1 MTCPRCQIEF
11 NSRHWGECPHCG
23 DVNENSGQLEGVIK
37 TSTILISTD
46 DGGVFGSIE
55 DVPEPLREALVAAT
69 TGTDSATIFIADRVG
84 RSRIA
89 AALRSFPLDVP
100 TRQGV
105 SQSIKQQARTRLRA
119 TAPVLIWSGFLVAGV
134 SGALV
139 WFVIS
144 HLK

>member
-11 NSRHWGECPHCG
+11 NSGHWGGCPHCG
-23 DVNENSGQLEGVIK
+23 ALSNDSPELEGVIK

-55 DVPEPLREALVAAT
+55 DVPEPLREALVTAT
-69 TGTDSATIFIADRVG
+69 TGSNSATIFIADRVG

-89 AALRSFPLDVP
+89 AVLRTLPLDSSA
-100 TRQGV
+100 QSSV
-105 SQSIKQQARTRLRA
+105 SVSLRQQARTRLRA
-119 TAPVLIWSGFLVAGV
+119 SNPIVIWAGFVAVGV

-139 WFVIS
+139 WFAIS
-144 HLK
+144 HIK

>member
-11 NSRHWGECPHCG
+11 NSRHWGECPHCSALS
-23 DVNENSGQLEGVIK
+23 DNSPEIEGVMK

-55 DVPEPLREALVAAT
+55 EVPEPLREALVSAT
-69 TGTDSATIFIADRVG
+69 TGADSATIIIADRVG

-89 AALRSFPLDVP
+89 AALRSLPADTPATPGPPPSF
-100 TRQGV
+100 R
-105 SQSIKQQARTRLRA
+105 QQARTRLKA
-119 TAPVLIWSGFLVAGV
+119 TGPAVIWAGFLMAGV

-139 WFVIS
+139 WFAVS

>member
-23 DVNENSGQLEGVIK
+23 ALNDSAPEIEGVMK

-55 DVPEPLREALVAAT
+55 EVPEPLREALVSAT
-69 TGTDSATIFIADRVG
+69 TGANSATIFIADRVG
-84 RSRIA
+84 RTRIA
-89 AALRSFPLDVP
+89 AALRSLPLDP
-100 TRQGV
+100 PARPGA
-105 SQSIKQQARTRLRA
+105 SMSLRQQARTRLGA
-119 TAPVLIWSGFLVAGV
+119 TTPAVIWIGCLMAGV

-139 WFVIS
+139 WFAIS

>member
-11 NSRHWGECPHCG
+11 NARHWGECPHCG
-23 DVNENSGQLEGVIK
+23 ALDDSSPEIEGVIK

-55 DVPEPLREALVAAT
+55 EVPEPLREALVSAT
-69 TGTDSATIFIADRVG
+69 TGPDSATIIIADRVG

-89 AALRSFPLDVP
+89 AALRSLPLDTP
-100 TRQGV
+100 ATPGPPLSFR
-105 SQSIKQQARTRLRA
+105 QQARTRLNA
-119 TAPVLIWSGFLVAGV
+119 TGPVVIWAGFLMAGV

-139 WFVIS
+139 WFAIS

>member
-23 DVNENSGQLEGVIK
+23 ALNENEPQIEGVIK

-55 DVPEPLREALVAAT
+55 EVPEPLREALVAAT
-69 TGTDSATIFIADRVG
+69 TGANSATIFIADRVG
-84 RSRIA
+84 RSRLS
-89 AALRSFPLDVP
+89 AALRSLPLEP
-100 TRQGV
+100 PSRAGA
-105 SQSIKQQARTRLRA
+105 SLSLRQQARTRLRA
-119 TAPVLIWSGFLVAGV
+119 TTPVVIWAGFLMAGV

-139 WFVIS
+139 WFAIS
-144 HLK
+144 HLR

>member
-11 NSRHWGECPHCG
+11 NSGHWGECPHCG
-23 DVNENSGQLEGVIK
+23 ALNDDSPALEGVIK

-55 DVPEPLREALVAAT
+55 EVPEPLREALVAAT
-69 TGTDSATIFIADRVG
+69 TGPNSATIFIADRVG

-89 AALRSFPLDVP
+89 AALRNLPADASAGHRPSSSL
-100 TRQGV
+100 R
-105 SQSIKQQARTRLRA
+105 QQAQMRLRA
-119 TAPVLIWSGFLVAGV
+119 ATPIVIWAGFVIAGV

-139 WFVIS
+139 WFAIS
-144 HLK
+144 HIR

>member
-11 NSRHWGECPHCG
+11 NSGHWGECPHCG
-23 DVNENSGQLEGVIK
+23 AFRDDAPELEGVIK

-55 DVPEPLREALVAAT
+55 EVPEPLREALVSAT
-69 TGTDSATIFIADRVG
+69 TGTNSATIFIADRVG
-84 RSRIA
+84 RSRIS
-89 AALRSFPLDVP
+89 AALRSLPLDP
-100 TRQGV
+100 SSAPGPSLNFR
-105 SQSIKQQARTRLRA
+105 QQARTRFRA
-119 TAPVLIWSGFLVAGV
+119 ATPIVIWAGFVVAGV

-139 WFVIS
+139 WFAIS

>member
-23 DVNENSGQLEGVIK
+23 ALNDNAPQIEGVIK

-46 DGGVFGSIE
+46 DGGVFSSIE
-55 DVPEPLREALVAAT
+55 EVPEPLREALVSAT
-69 TGTDSATIFIADRVG
+69 TGANSATIFIADRVG
-84 RSRIA
+84 RSRIS
-89 AALRSFPLDVP
+89 AALRNLPPDPPARPGPSLSL
-100 TRQGV
+100 R
-105 SQSIKQQARTRLRA
+105 QQARMRLHA
-119 TAPVLIWSGFLVAGV
+119 TTPVVIWAGFLMAGV

-139 WFVIS
+139 WLAIS

>member
-23 DVNENSGQLEGVIK
+23 ALSDSPEVQGVIR

-55 DVPEPLREALVAAT
+55 EVPEPLREALVAAT
-69 TGTDSATIFIADRVG
+69 TGANSATIFIADRVG
-84 RSRIA
+84 RARIA
-89 AALRSFPLDVP
+89 AALRSLPIDNPEHSGPLL
-100 TRQGV
+100 TLGL
-105 SQSIKQQARTRLRA
+105 QAKARFRTSMPA
-119 TAPVLIWSGFLVAGV
+119 MVGAAFLVAGI

-139 WFVIS
+139 WFAIS

>member
-11 NSRHWGECPHCG
+11 NSGHWGQCPHCG
-23 DVNENSGQLEGVIK
+23 VLDGNPPELEGVIK

-55 DVPEPLREALVAAT
+55 EVPEPLREALVSAT
-69 TGTDSATIFIADRVG
+69 TGADSATIFIADRVG
-84 RSRIA
+84 RSRLS
-89 AALRSFPLDVP
+89 AALRNLPLDARSGAGP
-100 TRQGV
+100 SV
-105 SQSIKQQARTRLRA
+105 SLRQQARTRFRA
-119 TAPVLIWSGFLVAGV
+119 TSPVVIWAGFVIAGV

-139 WFVIS
+139 WFAIS

>member
-1 MTCPRCQIEF
+1 MNCPRCQIEF

-23 DVNENSGQLEGVIK
+23 ALRDSAPEIEGVIK

-55 DVPEPLREALVAAT
+55 EVPEPLREALVSAT
-69 TGTDSATIFIADRVG
+69 TGVNSATIFIADRVG
-84 RSRIA
+84 RSRMT
-89 AALRSFPLDVP
+89 AALGSLPLDPP
-100 TRQGV
+100 TRQGLQL
-105 SQSIKQQARTRLRA
+105 SFRQQARTRLRA
-119 TAPVLIWSGFLVAGV
+119 TTPVVIWAGFLMAGV

-139 WFVIS
+139 WFAIS

>member
-1 MTCPRCQIEF
+1 MYCPRCQIEF

-23 DVNENSGQLEGVIK
+23 ALNDNSPEIEGVIK

-55 DVPEPLREALVAAT
+55 EVPESLRETLVAAT
-69 TGTDSATIFIADRVG
+69 TGADSATIIIADRVG

-89 AALRSFPLDVP
+89 AALKTLPLETPAKTGPPASF
-100 TRQGV
+100 R
-105 SQSIKQQARTRLRA
+105 QQARTRLRA
-119 TAPVLIWSGFLVAGV
+119 TAPLVIWAGFLMAGV

-139 WFVIS
+139 WFAIS